1 MSLKGERMKLEDLQ
15 VYQLSMSLGDRIW
28 DIVVNWDYF
37 AKDTIGKQL
46 VKAADSVASN
56 ISEGYGRFHYKESKH
71 FGYYARGS
79 LYETKTWITKAHNRS
94 LINDDDF
101 HNFEEDIKMLGI
113 KLNNYIRSIGKK
125 STVNQS
131 S

>member
-1 MSLKGERMKLEDLQ
+1 MKLEDLQ

-94 LINDDDF
+94 LINDSDF
-101 HNFEEDIKMLGI
+101 QDFQEDINVLGI

-125 STVNQS
+125 NIANES
-131 S
+131 

>member
-1 MSLKGERMKLEDLQ
+1 MKLEDLQ

-28 DIVVNWDYF
+28 NIVVNWDYF
-37 AKDTIGKQL
+37 AKDTIGKHL

-94 LINDDDF
+94 LINDVDF
-101 HNFEEDIKMLGI
+101 HNFQEDIKVLGI

-125 STVNQS
+125 GSSNQV
-131 S
+131 

>member
-1 MSLKGERMKLEDLQ
+1 MKLEDLQ

-28 DIVVNWDYF
+28 NIVIHWDYF

-56 ISEGYGRFHYKESKH
+56 ISEGYGRFHYKESKN

-79 LYETKTWITKAHNRS
+79 LYETKTWITKAYNRN
-94 LINDDDF
+94 LINDNDF
-101 HNFEEDIKMLGI
+101 NSFEEDIKVLGI
-113 KLNNYIRSIGKK
+113 KLNNYIRSIGNKNLAK
-125 STVNQS
+125 SG
-131 S
+131 

>member
-1 MSLKGERMKLEDLQ
+1 MKLEDLQ

-28 DIVVNWDYF
+28 NIVVNWDYF

-79 LYETKTWITKAHNRS
+79 LYETKTWIPKAHNRS
-94 LINDDDF
+94 LINDVDF
-101 HNFEEDIKMLGI
+101 HNFQEDINVLGI

-125 STVNQS
+125 GSSNQV
-131 S
+131 

>member
-1 MSLKGERMKLEDLQ
+1 MKLEDLQ

-56 ISEGYGRFHYKESKH
+56 ISEMTLPQV
-71 FGYYARGS
+71 A
-79 LYETKTWITKAHNRS
+79 
-94 LINDDDF
+94 ND
-101 HNFEEDIKMLGI
+101 NLK
-113 KLNNYIRSIGKK
+113 
-125 STVNQS
+125 
-131 S
+131 

>member
-15 VYQLSMSLGDRIW
+15 VYQLSMSLGDRVW
-28 DIVVNWDYF
+28 DIVIHWDYF

-56 ISEGYGRFHYKESKH
+56 ISEGYGRFHYKESRH

-79 LYETKTWITKAHNRS
+79 LYETKTWITKAHTPN
-94 LINDDDF
+94 LINDADF
-101 HNFEEDIKMLGI
+101 HNFQEDINVLGI
-113 KLNNYIRSIGKK
+113 KLNNYIRSIGNKNDKK
-125 STVNQS
+125 
-131 S
+131 

>member
-1 MSLKGERMKLEDLQ
+1 MKLDDLH

-28 DIVVNWDYF
+28 DIVVKWNYF
-37 AKDTIGKQL
+37 AKDIVDKQL

-71 FGYYARGS
+71 FEYYARGS

-94 LINDDDF
+94 LINDADF
-101 HNFEEDIKMLGI
+101 HNFQKDIDVLGI
-113 KLNNYIRSIGKK
+113 KLNNYIRLIGKK
-125 STVNQS
+125 GSANQI
-131 S
+131 

>member
-1 MSLKGERMKLEDLQ
+1 MKLEDLQ

-28 DIVVNWDYF
+28 DIVVKWNYF
-37 AKDTIGKQL
+37 AKDTVGRQL

-94 LINDDDF
+94 LINDADF
-101 HNFEEDIKMLGI
+101 HNFQKDIDMLGI

-125 STVNQS
+125 GLANQI
-131 S
+131 

>member
-1 MSLKGERMKLEDLQ
+1 MKLEDLQ

-37 AKDTIGKQL
+37 AKDTVGKQL

-79 LYETKTWITKAHNRS
+79 LYETKTWITKAYNRS
-94 LINDDDF
+94 LIDEADF
-101 HNFEEDIKMLGI
+101 HNFQEDINVLGI

-125 STVNQS
+125 WSSNQS
-131 S
+131 

>member
-1 MSLKGERMKLEDLQ
+1 MKLEDLQ
-15 VYQLSMSLGDRIW
+15 VYELSMSLGDRIW

-37 AKDTIGKQL
+37 AKDTVEKQL

-56 ISEGYGRFHYKESKH
+56 ISEGYGRFHYKESRH

-79 LYETKTWITKAHNRS
+79 LYETKTWITKAYNRS
-94 LINDDDF
+94 LINDADF
-101 HNFEEDIKMLGI
+101 NNFQKDINVLGI

-125 STVNQS
+125 SSANQS
-131 S
+131 

>member
-1 MSLKGERMKLEDLQ
+1 MKLEELQ
-15 VYQLSMSLGDRIW
+15 VYQFSMSLGDRIW
-28 DIVVNWDYF
+28 DIIVNWDYF

-94 LINDDDF
+94 LINDADF
-101 HNFEEDIKMLGI
+101 HNFQEDINMLGI

-125 STVNQS
+125 GFSNQV
-131 S
+131 